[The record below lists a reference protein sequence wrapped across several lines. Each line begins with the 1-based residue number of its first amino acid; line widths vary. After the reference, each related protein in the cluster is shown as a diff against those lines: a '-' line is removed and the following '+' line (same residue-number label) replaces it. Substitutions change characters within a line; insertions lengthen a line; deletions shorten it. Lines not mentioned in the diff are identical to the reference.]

1 MSINRSEIYKGTKYC
16 PHCKLDLTGLSISA
30 IGNHIKWCKAHIN
43 KEYQIQIKSK
53 MRENALQQA
62 ITRYGAIQQYS
73 VNCYKCNKEFVVEE
87 RQKVF
92 PSKEK
97 YYCSRSCANS
107 RQRTT
112 QVKDKISKGVKSSS
126 SFVPAKIRICPVCGK
141 QFSYKNTVHCSVQCK
156 NDHYKSLRTAKVQY
170 GLDCKFR
177 FNLWDYPEQFNLELL
192 KDHGIYKP
200 SNRGNNLKGVSRDHM
215 YSVSQGFQNNVDP
228 TIISHPANCQLL
240 IHTEN
245 QSKGG
250 KSKITLEQLLER
262 INKFNKKYN
271 K

>member
-16 PHCKLDLTGLSISA
+16 PHCKLDLTGLSITA

-92 PSKEK
+92 PSKER

-112 QVKDKISKGVKSSS
+112 QIKDKISQGVKSSS
-126 SFVPAKIRICPVCGK
+126 SFVPAKLHVCPNCCQEYKGNTKFCSK
-141 QFSYKNTVHCSVQCK
+141 QCRLQHF
-156 NDHYKSLRTAKVQY
+156 KSKRTLKQQY
-170 GLDCKFR
+170 ALQCKFR
-177 FNLWDYPEQFNLELL
+177 FNLWDYPEQFNLDILHEN
-192 KDHGIYKP
+192 GMYKA
-200 SNRGNNLKGVSRDHM
+200 SNRGNNLQGVSRDHM

-228 TIISHPANCQLL
+228 IIISHPANCQLL